1 MYLCIYVADSE
12 LGRAKLLCVIEED
25 KFGVQKAILEGGR
38 DRKGRETGASKILG
52 LHVSEKP
59 VERQCNGKAF

>member
-1 MYLCIYVADSE
+1 MMCLGIYVADSE

-38 DRKGRETGASKILG
+38 DRKGREMGASKILG
-52 LHVSEKP
+52 VKC
-59 VERQCNGKAF
+59 Q